1 MSTIDVTD
9 TTFEEQVLK
18 ADLPVLVDVW
28 APWCGPCKMIGPVVK
43 NLEKESDSKFKLV
56 MANIEDFSNSAED
69 LKIRATP
76 TLLIFKNGTEIARRS
91 DALTKNEISNWL
103 DENL

>member
-1 MSTIDVTD
+1 MSAIDVTD

-43 NLEKESDSKFKLV
+43 NLAKENDSKFKLV
-56 MANIEDFSNSAED
+56 MANMEDFSKIAVD
-69 LKIRATP
+69 LYIKATP
-76 TLLIFKNGTEIARRS
+76 TLLIFKDGTEIARRS
-91 DALTKNEISNWL
+91 DAATKSEIAKWL